1 MLENNP
7 LYSLQEF
14 TETISLIG
22 YAIFFLC
29 MNIPLNSFS

>member
-14 TETISLIG
+14 IEIISLIG
-22 YAIFFLC
+22 YAVFFLC
-29 MNIPLNSFS
+29 VHIPLNSFS